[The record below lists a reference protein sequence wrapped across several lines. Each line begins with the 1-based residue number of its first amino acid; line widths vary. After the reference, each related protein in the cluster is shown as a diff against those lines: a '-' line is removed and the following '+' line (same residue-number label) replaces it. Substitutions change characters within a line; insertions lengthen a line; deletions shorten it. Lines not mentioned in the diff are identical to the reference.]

1 MTTEDIKTKIA
12 PILKKYGVTKAA
24 FFGSMARGETTDES
38 DVDILVE
45 IADENMSMLDFI
57 RLKMKIEEAIGKK
70 VDLVEY
76 STIKPLIREKILKEQ
91 IGIL

>member
-1 MTTEDIKTKIA
+1 MTTDDIKIKII
-12 PILKKYGVTKAA
+12 PILRKYNTKKAA
-24 FFGSMARGETTDES
+24 FFGSMARGEASETS

-45 IADENMSMLDFI
+45 IADENMSLLDFI
-57 RLKMKIEEAIGKK
+57 RLKMEIEEAIGKK

-91 IGIL
+91 VGIL

>member
-1 MTTEDIKTKIA
+1 MTVEDIKTKVA
-12 PILKKYGVTKAA
+12 PILKKHGVAKAA
-24 FFGSMARGETTDES
+24 FFGSMARGEASEKS

-45 IADENMSMLDFI
+45 IADENMSLLDFI
-57 RLKMKIEEAIGKK
+57 RLKMEIEEAIGKK

-91 IGIL
+91 VGIL